1 MLLSQYYANKKSL
14 HLIWNFQYFIVNNFL
29 KNLSFQIKNGKYMY
43 VKELNFT

>member
-1 MLLSQYYANKKSL
+1 MLLSQYYANKISL
-14 HLIWNFQYFIVNNFL
+14 HLIWNFQYLVNNFL

>member
-14 HLIWNFQYFIVNNFL
+14 HLIWNFQYLVNNFL